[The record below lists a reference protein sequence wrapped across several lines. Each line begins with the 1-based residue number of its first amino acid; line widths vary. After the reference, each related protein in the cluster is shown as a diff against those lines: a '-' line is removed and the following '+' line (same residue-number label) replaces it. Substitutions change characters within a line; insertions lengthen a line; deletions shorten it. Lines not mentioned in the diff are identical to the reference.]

1 MKKNLTTKPE
11 PLGGLSA
18 FRAVAE
24 AGSFR
29 SASDVLG
36 ISASAVS
43 QSVHAL
49 EARLGVALFNRTSRT
64 VSLSEA
70 GRFLLEHVD
79 PSLARIEAAMQR
91 LREGD
96 GEPSGL
102 LRINL
107 SRLANTL
114 FVKPRL
120 GEFLERYPRVDLDL
134 YTDDTLAD
142 IVGGGFDAGIRPG
155 HHLAQDMIALPL
167 DRGQRRAVVATPSY
181 LKRHGVPHTLADL
194 AQHDCIRFR
203 LPGTGRLYP
212 WQFTER
218 GKALQID
225 VTGRLVFVDDDLCR
239 DAVRAGFGLAQQ
251 FEAAIAEDLAARRLV
266 PVLETH
272 AAPLIGFYI
281 YFPKRDY
288 LPLKLRAFIDFL
300 REPLIA
306 STGDGRVR
314 AKTAKTA
321 STHARTPARTR

>member
-1 MKKNLTTKPE
+1 MKKNLTIKPE
-11 PLGGLSA
+11 PLGGLTA

-29 SASDVLG
+29 AAADRLG

-96 GEPSGL
+96 AQPSGL

-120 GEFLERYPRVDLDL
+120 PEFLARYPRVDLEL

-142 IVGGGFDAGIRPG
+142 VVGGGFDAGIRPG
-155 HHLAQDMIALPL
+155 RHLAQDMIALPL
-167 DRGQRRAVVATPSY
+167 DRGLRRAVVGAPSY
-181 LKRHGVPHTLADL
+181 LERHGVPKTLADL
-194 AQHDCIRFR
+194 ARHDCIRFR
-203 LPGTGRLYP
+203 LPGSGRIYP
-212 WQFTER
+212 WQFSER
-218 GKALQID
+218 GKALQLD
-225 VTGRLVFVDDDLCR
+225 VKGRLVFIDDELCR
-239 DAVRAGFGLAQQ
+239 ESARAGLGLAQQ
-251 FEAAIAEDLAARRLV
+251 FEAAIADDLAARRLV
-266 PVLETH
+266 PVLE
-272 AAPLIGFYI
+272 AYAPPPIRFYI

-288 LPLKLRAFIDFL
+288 QPLKLRAFVDFL
-300 REPLIA
+300 REPL
-306 STGDGRVR
+306 R
-314 AKTAKTA
+314 
-321 STHARTPARTR
+321 